1 MIVCNLT
8 KPEAVLD
15 QVKKSYTQLSQ
26 TDAAQIANGILL
38 SGKYSLAVYDSVQ
51 YRYPEDIDKLA
62 KQLLIELNQIQM
74 ATEPVKK
81 TKAVMAALDEEPV
94 EVKIGLICD
103 INAAEKALGDR
114 EDLKTLLGE
123 IIKEGVEFQYGP
135 IDILWQ
141 WALDRTNWSTM
152 SGGELTRRVRLRSE
166 FQDTSV
172 GTEIGSTGAKKKAPK
187 KVAPITSA
195 PDADAEVAVETEEE
209 IPEA

>member
-38 SGKYSLAVYDSVQ
+38 SGKYSLAVYDSIQ

-62 KQLLIELNQIQM
+62 KQLLIELNQIQV

-81 TKAVMAALDEEPV
+81 TKAVMAALEEEPV
-94 EVKIGLICD
+94 EVKIGLLCD

-123 IIKEGVEFQYGP
+123 IIKDGVEFQYGP

-141 WALDRTNWSTM
+141 WALDRTNWATM

-166 FQDTSV
+166 FQDTSI
-172 GTEIGSTGAKKKAPK
+172 GTEIGSTGAKKKTAK
-187 KVAPITSA
+187 KAVAA
-195 PDADAEVAVETEEE
+195 AVVADAESDAVVETEEE
-209 IPEA
+209 VPES